1 MKRLLPIIFAVSV
14 LSAYAQDAV
23 TDTMRYVDNFSSSD
37 VGINIIRGVLPKSER
52 INSNQGSIKFHIAEN
67 VPDSIETAVRV
78 AGDIWQQYLD
88 GKTSAEIGIE
98 YVNLDN
104 DIETE
109 IVYFSHN
116 DNPEINYPSCLYKY
130 LFPFEADNYSDDSS
144 IPKIDAKIY
153 INSNASWD
161 CTFSTD
167 ANVSTNNMTYAIMR
181 AIANAL
187 GFGSSVTE
195 YVRRGESRIYFNLTD
210 GHSVFDNLIF
220 SSDGKR
226 MRDIPNLGRNIENTL
241 LREFIQPIG
250 NTEIYALLQSPSYRM
265 YAPPVFEPY
274 KSLVYLNNTNSL
286 MHYDLNKGNKVHQ
299 VDDVTINLLREIGW
313 YSQGDTLVN
322 IVSNDIGDSGIAS
335 AYSSHSFTVEN
346 LSSGTIAN
354 ARWEYR
360 LPLASGGDSL
370 MLSAT
375 NTLSFEIPAVS
386 DENLFVRNVNGDI
399 YGRII
404 FSGEI
409 DGIAVEDVYTVSL
422 ELKPR
427 IQYVTDIRKVNK
439 FSNNYYDLYFTVC
452 YTGDNSLTVVKEE
465 DGDSFLRTQYVYE
478 PFLAHV
484 KVENVSYDYW
494 AWVDITV
501 KNDYGK
507 DVYTIELPAE
517 TGYYLASVTAEK
529 ADDNSLLIDVYDIS
543 GKQVMEHVDENVLTH
558 LSKGIYILKYICPDG
573 SSSKTEKF
581 IKN

>member
-1 MKRLLPIIFAVSV
+1 MKRLLPIIFAMSV
-14 LSAYAQDAV
+14 LLSHAQYAV
-23 TDTMRYVDNFSSSD
+23 TDTMRYVDNFSSSNG
-37 VGINIIRGVLPKSER
+37 GISMIRGVLPKVER
-52 INSNQGSIKFHIAEN
+52 IYSNQGSIRFQIAEN

-78 AGDIWQQYLD
+78 AGDIWQQHLD
-88 GKTSAEIGIE
+88 GKTSAVIGIE
-98 YVNLDN
+98 YANLDN

-109 IVYFSHN
+109 IVYFSHK

-130 LFPFEADNYSDDSS
+130 LFPFEANNYSDDGSMS
-144 IPKIDAKIY
+144 MDAIIY

-161 CTFSTD
+161 CSFSVD
-167 ANVSTNNMTYAIMR
+167 AIASTNNMTYAVMR
-181 AIANAL
+181 SIANVL
-187 GFGSSVTE
+187 GFGASVKE
-195 YVRRGESRIYFNLTD
+195 SVRKGESRIYFGFAD

-220 SSDGKR
+220 SSDGNR
-226 MRDIPNLGRNIENTL
+226 MSDIANTGKNIENAE
-241 LREFIQPIG
+241 LREFIQPTG
-250 NTEIYALLQSPSYRM
+250 DTKIYALLQSPSYRM
-265 YAPPVFEPY
+265 YAPSVFEPF
-274 KSLVYLNNTNSL
+274 KSLVYLNNANSL
-286 MHYDLNKGNKVHQ
+286 MHYDLNRGNKIHQ

-313 YSQGDTLVN
+313 YSQNETLVN
-322 IVSNDIGDSGIAS
+322 IVSSDIGDSGIAS
-335 AYSSHSFTVEN
+335 AYSSHSFTIEN

-354 ARWEYR
+354 AHWEYR
-360 LPLASGGDSL
+360 LPLVSGGDSL

-375 NTLSFEIPAVS
+375 NILSFEIPAVS
-386 DENLFVRNVNGDI
+386 DEDLFVHNVNGDI

-404 FSGEI
+404 FSGEVN
-409 DGIAVEDVYTVSL
+409 GNVVEDVYTISL

-427 IQYVTDIRKVNK
+427 ILYVTDIRKVNK

-494 AWVDITV
+494 AWIDIMIE
-501 KNDYGK
+501 NDYGK

-517 TGYYLASVTAEK
+517 TKYSLASITVEQ

-543 GKQVMEHVDENVLTH
+543 GKRVMEHIDESMLIH
-558 LSKGIYILKYICPDG
+558 LPKGIYILKYICPDG
-573 SSSKTEKF
+573 SSLKAEKF